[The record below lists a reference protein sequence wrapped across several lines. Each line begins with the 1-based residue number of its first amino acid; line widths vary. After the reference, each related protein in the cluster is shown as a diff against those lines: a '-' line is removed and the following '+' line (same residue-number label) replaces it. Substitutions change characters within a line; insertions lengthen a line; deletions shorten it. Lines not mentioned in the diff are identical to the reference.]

1 MVTVIEE
8 VDVQEEELIVQVN
21 CVLPAA
27 LGDSVIVEFGELEFW
42 IVTPALFGPLIVHN
56 PVSPEFNGVL
66 ADSA

>member
-1 MVTVIEE
+1 MVTVIDDD
-8 VDVQEEELIVQVN
+8 DVQDPELIVQVN

-27 LGDSVIVEFGELEFW
+27 LGDSVIVEFGEFGLV